1 MVSRDTA
8 SLATLGSYCL
18 SPVMF
23 GEKVPRVA
31 SLVSVH
37 VLHPS
42 TLCAMSFR
50 SAVERAEYASF
61 DVQAMITLELIDRL
75 EGRPYARRFFGD
87 NTTLACY
94 EVDDFFDRTRP
105 EMRTGAIREFDE
117 ETVVRYIKDVLVCED
132 RFQINYKA
140 GVTIEIPWKK
150 RTSSK

>member
-1 MVSRDTA
+1 MQERARAKIEVAERA
-8 SLATLGSYCL
+8 ARLN
-18 SPVMF
+18 
-23 GEKVPRVA
+23 GELEQTITVDELNKTKEE
-31 SLVSVH
+31 L
-37 VLHPS
+37 L
-42 TLCAMSFR
+42 L
-50 SAVERAEYASF
+50 ERAEYASF
-61 DVQAMITLELIDRL
+61 DVQAMITLELIDGL
-75 EGRPYARRFFGD
+75 ESRPYARRFFGD

-132 RFQINYKA
+132 RFQINFKA